1 MPRLLSS
8 FCSCVIA
15 ALARLVIVLVAEPIF
30 TPATFIS
37 VSHGSQALA
46 KKIEGCSRSHNRN
59 TFVPPYRQEMGAI
72 AGDHQRCTR
81 GDRERKNMVI
91 IGVSDHDGCH
101 GRRGHCHRDLAIP

>member
-46 KKIEGCSRSHNRN
+46 KKNRGLLEESQSQ
-59 TFVPPYRQEMGAI
+59 YLRAALS
-72 AGDHQRCTR
+72 AGD
-81 GDRERKNMVI
+81 GSDRR
-91 IGVSDHDGCH
+91 
-101 GRRGHCHRDLAIP
+101 